1 MTNKATMPRM
11 HWKLLEQCPPYP
23 IIAKKA
29 TQDFLIRDSGSVGR
43 AVASDSR
50 GSWFKSSHRQKFISN
65 IYVQLFWKD
74 ENKEKEAG
82 NGPFKK
88 VFLIRSTLEIPYINA
103 FELEGLTSLPT
114 CIGYL
119 KKL

>member
-1 MTNKATMPRM
+1 M
-11 HWKLLEQCPPYP
+11 HWKLIEQCPPYP
-23 IIAKKA
+23 IIDNKKA
-29 TQDFLIRDSGSVGR
+29 TQVFLIRGGGCGSVGR

-88 VFLIRSTLEIPYINA
+88 VFLIRSTLERPYINA
-103 FELEGLTSLPT
+103 FALEGLTSLPT

-119 KKL
+119 MKL